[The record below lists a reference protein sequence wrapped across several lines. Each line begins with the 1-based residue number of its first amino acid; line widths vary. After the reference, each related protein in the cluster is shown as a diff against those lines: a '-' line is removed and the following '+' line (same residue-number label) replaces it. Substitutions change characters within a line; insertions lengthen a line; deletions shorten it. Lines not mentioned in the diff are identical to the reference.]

1 MIQSLLAIAWLA
13 SSAYVCAAST
23 PALALASI
31 GSCCHDLTIA
41 LGAKVS
47 YPDSAAYNASVS
59 SYWSQQEQ
67 LLEPSCVISPTSAQ
81 DVSIAMTILVPRSCK
96 FAIRS
101 GGHGALAGI
110 ANIEEG
116 VTIDLRALDG
126 IQISPDASS
135 VSVGPGQRW
144 GNVYAALDARGVFVP
159 GGRDS
164 PVGVGGATLGGGFN
178 YFAPLAGFACDNVIS
193 FEVVLANGSII
204 TATNSTH
211 GDLWL
216 ALKGSGNNLG
226 IVTNFVFSTSPLGDV
241 WGGQIYYPISTLDAQ
256 LTAFHEFVADP
267 DYDAKAGLML
277 NFAFSAATG
286 PLIMDQL
293 AYAAP
298 VQDPA
303 VFTAFTEMQPHSA
316 STTRVSSLGDLSIQ
330 TGMLAP
336 PSSGQIVFGITLRNT
351 LSILQQTFN
360 IWNAS
365 TTSISH
371 IPGIAWSLS
380 LVPIVPAITAQSA
393 LRGGNVLGLDDVPPE
408 GLILVLLSA
417 SFNSTRDDPAVD
429 AAAEKLGHNIINAA
443 KAEGAYND
451 YVDYNHPGRWQHPI
465 ASYGRRNQRFIRET
479 AERYDPD
486 GVFQV
491 LCPGGFKI

>member
-1 MIQSLLAIAWLA
+1 MIQSFIVTALLASTA
-13 SSAYVCAAST
+13 SAT
-23 PALALASI
+23 PARALALASTS
-31 GSCCHDLTIA
+31 SCCHDLSDV

-47 YPDSAAYNASVS
+47 YPDSAAYNASIS

-67 LLEPSCVISPTSAQ
+67 LVEPSCVLSPTSAK
-81 DVSIAMTILVPRSCK
+81 DVSIAMTILVPRSCR

-110 ANIEEG
+110 ANIEDG
-116 VTIDLRALDG
+116 VTIDLGGLDA
-126 IQISPDASS
+126 IQISPDAST

-144 GNVYAALDARGVFVP
+144 GDVYAALDARGVFVP

-178 YFAPLAGFACDNVIS
+178 YFAPLAGFSCDNVVS

-204 TATNSTH
+204 TATNTTH
-211 GDLWL
+211 SDLWL

-226 IVTNFVFSTSPLGDV
+226 IVTNFVFSTFPLGDV
-241 WGGQIYYPISTLDAQ
+241 WGGQVYYPISTLDAQ

-267 DYDAKAGLML
+267 NYDVKAGFML

-298 VQDPA
+298 VQDPE
-303 VFTAFTEMQPHSA
+303 VFTAFTEMQPQTA
-316 STTRVSSLGDLSIQ
+316 STTRVSSLADLSIQ

-336 PSSGQIVFGITLRNT
+336 PSFGQIVFAITFRNT
-351 LSILQQTFN
+351 RTILHQTFN

-365 TTSISH
+365 TASISR

-417 SFNSTRDDPAVD
+417 SFNSTRDDPAVG
-429 AAAEKLGHNIINAA
+429 AAAERLGRNIIEAA
-443 KAEGAYND
+443 KAEGVYND
-451 YVDYNHPGRWQHPI
+451 YVDYNHPGRWQDPI
-465 ASYGRRNQRFIRET
+465 ASYGRRNRRFIRET

-486 GVFQV
+486 SVFQL